1 MSPHLKELL
10 ALFGTHEV
18 RYLVI
23 GGYALAAHGAP
34 RYTKDLDLWI
44 EPTAD
49 NLERLARVLRDFGFD
64 EAADRSGRLREGRR
78 LLQIGSEPNR
88 VDLLNF
94 ASGVR
99 FEDCIAASVR
109 SRIDGIEVPII
120 GRDDLIRN
128 KTASG
133 RFTDLADLER
143 LGIKPDREMAERALA
158 MRNQT
163 SVDD

>member
-10 ALFGTHEV
+10 ALFDLHKV

-34 RYTKDLDLWI
+34 RYTKDLDLWV
-44 EPTAD
+44 EPAAA
-49 NLERLARVLRDFGFD
+49 NLERLANVLREFGFD
-64 EAADRSGRLREGRR
+64 EAADRCARLADGKR

-94 ASGVR
+94 ASGVE
-99 FEDCIAASVR
+99 FEECLRASIK
-109 SRIDGIEVPII
+109 SRIDGVPVTII

-128 KTASG
+128 KVASG

-143 LGIKPDREMAERALA
+143 LGIKPDRAMAERALA
-158 MRNQT
+158 LRNEPNAE
-163 SVDD
+163 D